1 MKELSLEQLLEEESN
16 VVQNLYKEELNKEI
30 QAYNRI
36 YGGAFKES
44 SDTGIGKLTS
54 LLTI

>member
-36 YGGAFKES
+36 YGGVFKES
-44 SDTGIGKLTS
+44 SDTGRGKLTS